1 MRGYLAPPS
10 ESEGPEENVFEARER
25 GVASTT
31 YNRFAGGEGEGSIFS
46 AVRHRKSTP
55 ATSENLEMKQ
65 RLSALETK
73 LAALASNKHSASL
86 TGQNMASDFQNDS
99 GPIFENGLNGD
110 AVDQLQI
117 VPGMCEKTWFD
128 FMNKHGDDNKEYGIE
143 ILVGEPDYY
152 HKERAAIKAEIRY
165 EKSRKFLTTTTN
177 NGSGPIIPERADK
190 QRTMPSRIRI
200 NSSLILK
207 TLRNLDEHIDATASL
222 VMLRPF
228 KFLVHHK
235 DQIEDLIR
243 SLEHQLAEPEQY
255 ATAGSSETLAFSD
268 PTPSPQE
275 REVRFR
281 HTENRQETLQHM
293 RCLADFLNLYIKPTV
308 HRLQDNTDS
317 KVLFSD
323 LWYLFT
329 PGEDIYMPLKGQDTS
344 VNVDGMGITPETF
357 HSRYNQWWRV
367 TGTSGGRPNIAAA
380 QNRGASLRPNS
391 FKVDCYYI
399 DFHGRFFHPT
409 VHTFEIMPFM
419 GERDISSLDFY
430 PARYLKASQQQ
441 QRVEGDQNSKLI
453 FEAMAHS
460 FTQFFY
466 SGPTL
471 MVHPC
476 GCKLQGGPTVQEH
489 IESEVIVDFK
499 MALRKKSSWQ
509 PPQETWKDPVVER
522 HELQE
527 TTPLQYWTDH
537 RRDKVQSTEYDQVY
551 NDYFI
556 DRERAMIFRD
566 NEQIFAPIPSGWL
579 SNESMIP
586 EKDIVL
592 LPSRIFAFVLR
603 TRTFGKSPQQSVCKY
618 CMLEA
623 YNIASSCVA
632 VGFTTY

>member
-1 MRGYLAPPS
+1 
-10 ESEGPEENVFEARER
+10 VFEAHER
-25 GVASTT
+25 SVASIS
-31 YNRFAGGEGEGSIFS
+31 YYRAAGGEGEGSIFS
-46 AVRHRKSTP
+46 AMRHRKSTP
-55 ATSENLEMKQ
+55 ATSDNSEMKQ
-65 RLSALETK
+65 RLAALETK
-73 LAALASNKHSASL
+73 LAALASNKDSASL
-86 TGQNMASDFQNDS
+86 AGQNIASNFQKDL
-99 GPIFENGLNGD
+99 GLIFENGLNED
-110 AVDQLQI
+110 ALDQLQI
-117 VPGMCEKTWFD
+117 VPGMCEKSWSD
-128 FMNKHGDDNKEYGIE
+128 FMNKQVDDNKEYGIE

-152 HKERAAIKAEIRY
+152 HKERAAVRAERRFG
-165 EKSRKFLTTTTN
+165 KSRKVPTTTTN
-177 NGSGPIIPERADK
+177 DVSSPILPERADK

-200 NSSLILK
+200 NSTLILK

-228 KFLVHHK
+228 KFLVHYK

-255 ATAGSSETLAFSD
+255 AAVGSSETPASSD
-268 PTPSPQE
+268 PTSSLHE
-275 REVRFR
+275 REIRFR
-281 HTENRQETLQHM
+281 DTENRQETLQHM

-308 HRLQDNTDS
+308 SRLQDSTDS

-323 LWYLFT
+323 LWYLFR

-367 TGTSGGRPNIAAA
+367 TGTSGGRPNIAVA
-380 QNRGASLRPNS
+380 QNRSASLRVNS

-409 VHTFEIMPFM
+409 VHTFEIMPFV

-430 PARYLKASQQQ
+430 PARYLKASQKE
-441 QRVEGDQNSKLI
+441 QRIEGDHNSKLI

-509 PPQETWKDPVVER
+509 PPQESWKDPVVER

-527 TTPLQYWTDH
+527 TSPLQYWADH
-537 RRDKVQSTEYDQVY
+537 RRSKLQSTEYDQVY

-603 TRTFGKSPQQSVCKY
+603 TRTFGKSPQQSVC
-618 CMLEA
+618 
-623 YNIASSCVA
+623 
-632 VGFTTY
+632 